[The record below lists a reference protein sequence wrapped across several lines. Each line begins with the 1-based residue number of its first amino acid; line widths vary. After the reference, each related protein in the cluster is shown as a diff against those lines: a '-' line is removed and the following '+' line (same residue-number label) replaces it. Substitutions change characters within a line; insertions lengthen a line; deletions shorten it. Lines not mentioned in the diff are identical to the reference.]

1 MMGFDTLRRFM
12 DGFRIIKRCKDAQNI
27 ISGAIWHHKPIETP
41 PNQPTVTH
49 PMYEILGSQVQKM
62 GVKKKHAYRGSWV
75 YIRGYKP
82 MRFTKFPKF
91 PKTGYIPMKSRF
103 V

>member
-49 PMYEILGSQVQKM
+49 PMYEILGSQVEKM
-62 GVKKKHAYRGSWV
+62 DIKKMLNY
-75 YIRGYKP
+75 
-82 MRFTKFPKF
+82 
-91 PKTGYIPMKSRF
+91 
-103 V
+103 